1 LRNPKL
7 NVPRLQKE
15 NELLKQKLAAC
26 DEKPKIRRT
35 IEKSKK
41 PNQHLSASIS
51 IHSPVEN
58 KIELFRNLFR
68 GRDDVYPV
76 LWQARDGRKGYSPA
90 CKNEWNKAYCNKKK
104 VKCGQCKNRS
114 LIPVSDQTIFNH
126 LAGKHTIGVYPLLED
141 ETCWVSGS

>member
-1 LRNPKL
+1 MTTIELL
-7 NVPRLQKE
+7 TEQLEESQAECTRLQKE

-90 CKNEWNKAYCNKKK
+90 CKKNKAYCNKKK
-104 VKCGQCKNRS
+104 GLFKQICG
-114 LIPVSDQTIFNH
+114 
-126 LAGKHTIGVYPLLED
+126 
-141 ETCWVSGS
+141 